1 MRGVRY
7 TFTVEGGRRHP
18 LYITDDVDGGR
29 AQRSD
34 AARARET
41 VYAGEVDG
49 QGVAGNKLDG
59 NMLKLSR
66 QKRLDTQR
74 LCILTFLSVD
84 SLVCIYISFVRLLM
98 TPNWIVIG

>member
-1 MRGVRY
+1 MRY
-7 TFTVEGGRRHP
+7 TFTVEGGRRHA

-41 VYAGEVDG
+41 VYAGEVNG

-59 NMLKLSR
+59 SML
-66 QKRLDTQR
+66 
-74 LCILTFLSVD
+74 ILNRKKNDLTRSNGCVF
-84 SLVCIYISFVRLLM
+84 
-98 TPNWIVIG
+98 